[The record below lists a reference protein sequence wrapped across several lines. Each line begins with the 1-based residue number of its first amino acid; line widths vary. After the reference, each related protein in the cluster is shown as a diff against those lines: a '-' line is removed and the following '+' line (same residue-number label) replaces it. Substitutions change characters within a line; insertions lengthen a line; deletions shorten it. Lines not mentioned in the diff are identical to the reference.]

1 MGNIRIAKLPEINYT
16 MKGFFSA
23 ALAILL
29 LIFTSCNKSDR
40 DLDDSTGSSISAWT
54 SMNHFHHIMREV
66 HRVAQVDSVLNG
78 INPNDSLVPTNCM
91 DSIRRTPDI
100 GPFPID
106 LEIFYSESN
115 NCADQRNN
123 SGKINASFD
132 GYYSSLGTEINVSL
146 ENYVSHNV
154 AISGNI
160 KMTVIKS
167 VIDSLV
173 FKVEIING
181 SLLDLDKPAK
191 NQSYFAANLF
201 WNNYSGRKTGP
212 TNDDD
217 FIITG
222 TGNGMAENGVIYTYV
237 VENEMVFTADCDYE
251 QFGSFRL
258 AAPNTQDRICN
269 VNEGGGCDNI
279 FQVAIPPANG
289 NQIVEIK

>member
-16 MKGFFSA
+16 MKGIFSA

-29 LIFTSCNKSDR
+29 LSFASCNKSDR
-40 DLDDSTGSSISAWT
+40 DLDNSTGSSISSWT
-54 SMNHFHHIMREV
+54 SMNHFHNIMREV
-66 HRVAQVDSVLNG
+66 HRVAQVDTVLNSS
-78 INPNDSLVPTNCM
+78 NPNDSLVPSNCM

-106 LEIFYSESN
+106 LEIFYSETTTCPN
-115 NCADQRNN
+115 QRNN

-146 ENYVSHNV
+146 DNYVSNNV

-167 VIDSLV
+167 VIDSLI
-173 FKVEIING
+173 FNVEIIDG
-181 SLLDLDKPAK
+181 SLLDMDKPAK
-191 NQSYFAANLF
+191 NQSYFAANLI
-201 WNNYSGRKTGP
+201 WNNSTGRKTGP

-217 FIITG
+217 FVITG
-222 TGNGMAENGVIYTYV
+222 SGNGMAENGVIYTYV
-237 VENEMVFTADCDYE
+237 VENEMVLKPDCDYE
-251 QFGSFRL
+251 RFGSFRL
-258 AAPNTQDRICN
+258 SAPNTQDRICN
-269 VNEGGGCDNI
+269 VNEGNGCDNI